1 MSIHKSYA
9 VFGLGRYGRAV
20 ATELAMSGAEV
31 MAVDVD
37 EKITEE
43 VIADIPVCKCADV
56 TDKEVISRLGISNF
70 DTVIIAMAMR
80 FEVSVMATMLCKE
93 AGVETVIVKCAN
105 EVHKKILE
113 RVGADRVVL
122 PEVES
127 GQRLARN
134 LLCDGFI
141 DVVDLSDNISI
152 VEMDVKKEW
161 TGKNLIELDLRKKY
175 GINIIAIKDNENIS
189 ITFSPE
195 TKLSDGMKLVV
206 IAENKTLNKVRHTR
220 VEPRMP

>member
-105 EVHKKILE
+105 EVHKKYWNVWE
-113 RVGADRVVL
+113 RIRWFCPRLNQVRGLHAIFSVTVL
-122 PEVES
+122 
-127 GQRLARN
+127 LT
-134 LLCDGFI
+134 LL
-141 DVVDLSDNISI
+141 
-152 VEMDVKKEW
+152 
-161 TGKNLIELDLRKKY
+161 
-175 GINIIAIKDNENIS
+175 
-189 ITFSPE
+189 TFRTTFPLL
-195 TKLSDGMKLVV
+195 KWM
-206 IAENKTLNKVRHTR
+206 
-220 VEPRMP
+220 